1 MNSVKRVLIIEDER
15 PMAMALEIKLKKVG
29 LEAKAVFDGQ
39 EGIKELETGNFDLA
53 LLDIMMP
60 IIDGWAVLNHVIEK
74 KIKTKIIITSNLS
87 QSEDIKKAKELG
99 AIDFLV
105 KSDNAIADIANK
117 VMSYLK

>member
-1 MNSVKRVLIIEDER
+1 MKKVLIIEDER

-29 LEAKAVFDGQ
+29 LDAKAVFDGQ
-39 EGIKELETGNFDLA
+39 QGLKELETGNYDLA

-60 IIDGWAVLNHVIEK
+60 IIDGWTVLSSIASK
-74 KIKTKIIITSNLS
+74 KVKTKIIITSNLS
-87 QSEDIKKAKELG
+87 QSEDVKKAKELG

-117 VMSYLK
+117 VLSYLK